1 MIQTVEGSGYE
12 RLNEHS
18 KSKSVNN
25 NGLAWKP
32 VRTLIL
38 NVEIGFKIEK
48 GDSEGSFMAA
58 SKR

>member
-1 MIQTVEGSGYE
+1 VEGSGYE